1 MLIQTKVQIN
11 PKDYE
16 FIKKF
21 YKDLRFRSLSEYMR
35 EAINAKVK
43 QDRKRLRELK
53 RVTAMEMIGK
63 STYDNLFESIEGDDF
78 ENR

>member
-1 MLIQTKVQIN
+1 MLIQTKVQIK

-35 EAINAKVK
+35 EAINAKVE

-53 RVTAMEMIGK
+53 RMKAMEMIGK
-63 STYDNLFESIEGDDF
+63 AEYDNLFESIEGEEF
-78 ENR
+78 EDL

>member
-1 MLIQTKVQIN
+1 MLIQTKIQIN

-35 EAINAKVK
+35 EAINAKVE

-53 RVTAMEMIGK
+53 RMKAIEMIGK
-63 STYDNLFESIEGDDF
+63 AAYDNLFESIEGEEF
-78 ENR
+78 EDL

>member
-1 MLIQTKVQIN
+1 MLIQTKIQIN

-35 EAINAKVK
+35 EAINAKVE

-53 RVTAMEMIGK
+53 RMKAIEMIGK
-63 STYDNLFESIEGDDF
+63 AAYDNLFESIEGEEF
-78 ENR
+78 EDR

>member
-1 MLIQTKVQIN
+1 MLIQTKVQIK

-35 EAINAKVK
+35 EAINAKVE

-53 RVTAMEMIGK
+53 RMKAIEMIGK
-63 STYDNLFESIEGDDF
+63 TAYDNLFESIEGEEF
-78 ENR
+78 EDR

>member
-35 EAINAKVK
+35 EAINTKVE

-53 RVTAMEMIGK
+53 RMKAIEMIGK
-63 STYDNLFESIEGDDF
+63 AAYDNLFESIEGEAF
-78 ENR
+78 EDR

>member
-35 EAINAKVK
+35 EAINAKVE

-53 RVTAMEMIGK
+53 RVKAIEMIGK
-63 STYDNLFESIEGDDF
+63 AAYDNLFESIEGEEF
-78 ENR
+78 EDR

>member
-35 EAINAKVK
+35 EAINTKVE

-53 RVTAMEMIGK
+53 RMKAIEMIGK
-63 STYDNLFESIEGDDF
+63 AAYDNLFESIEGEEF
-78 ENR
+78 EDR

>member
-35 EAINAKVK
+35 EAINAKVE

-53 RVTAMEMIGK
+53 RMKAMEMIGK
-63 STYDNLFESIEGDDF
+63 AAYDNLFESIEGEEF
-78 ENR
+78 EDR

>member
-16 FIKKF
+16 FIKKV

-35 EAINAKVK
+35 EAINAKVE

-53 RVTAMEMIGK
+53 RMKAIEMIGK
-63 STYDNLFESIEGDDF
+63 AAHDNLFESIEGEKF
-78 ENR
+78 EDW